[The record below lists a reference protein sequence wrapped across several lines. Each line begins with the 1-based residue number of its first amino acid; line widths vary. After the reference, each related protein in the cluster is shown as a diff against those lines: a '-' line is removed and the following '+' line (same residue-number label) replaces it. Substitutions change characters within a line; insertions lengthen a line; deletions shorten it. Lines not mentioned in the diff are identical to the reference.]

1 MTSNVGLFFFYA
13 SVILLREGEK
23 KKKGKHIFT
32 ADHDCTMG
40 KKINFI
46 IQIYSDPVHLLL
58 E

>member
-1 MTSNVGLFFFYA
+1 MPQLFFWGK
-13 SVILLREGEK
+13 GEK

-32 ADHDCTMG
+32 ADHDYTMG

>member
-13 SVILLREGEK
+13 SVILLREGE